1 MMNPKILVIGATGTI
16 GGSVCKFLQSE
27 NADFVALARNE
38 EKAKSLQQK
47 GFKTV
52 IGDLSDKI
60 SLRNAME
67 GVDKIFLLSVTSPD
81 IPILQGN
88 AAQAATESGIKHI
101 VKISVRGALVNA
113 NFNIGRFHGEAEME
127 IRKLGIPFTFLQP
140 HSFLQNLFFDRQS
153 IVEQNAIYSSMGEG
167 KIPMI
172 DTRDIAEVAVKAL
185 LSNGHEGKSYILTGP
200 EAISYH
206 DIVRE
211 LTNVLGRK
219 IDYISQTPEEGRR
232 VMISWGMPDWLVDD
246 MVSLNKIYGANQAAE
261 VSPAVEQVLGRKPI
275 PLQKFIRDYKG
286 KFE

>member
-1 MMNPKILVIGATGTI
+1 MNPKILVIGATGTI
-16 GGSVCKFLQSE
+16 GGSVCELLQSE
-27 NADFVALARNE
+27 KVQFKVLARNE

-47 GFKTV
+47 GFETV
-52 IGDLSDKI
+52 IGDLSDKN

-81 IPILQGN
+81 IPILHGN
-88 AAQAATESGIKHI
+88 AARAATESGIKHI
-101 VKISVRGALVNA
+101 VKISVRGASVDA
-113 NFNIGRFHGEAEME
+113 NFNIGRFHGIAENE
-127 IRKLGIPFTFLQP
+127 IIKAGIPFTFLQP

-185 LSNGHEGKSYILTGP
+185 LFNGHEGKSYILTGP

-261 VSPAVEQVLGRKPI
+261 VSSAVEQVLGRKPI